1 LLSVLR
7 FSGLSLLALLILAG
21 PAVAQPAATLCKGGV
36 RRIELPTV
44 PTGQM
49 EEVCISPWLATTF
62 SFDADIQRESIT
74 LEGRERFAKVDPGDS
89 TLKLVPSEKLV
100 PGERLRLT
108 LRFRDGAAPVSAAFI
123 LAVQA
128 AKADTHV
135 EVHREK
141 RTVESCQQ
149 ELRESVV
156 ELQRC
161 RSENEQLRAAKGA
174 PEGLRGLI
182 VAEEIDSKQGIGVAD
197 ISWSVTQRPQNPFW
211 AENVASYRSKRGVAV
226 QLRLMIPAGAAP
238 FTLGGAK
245 LEGKGQGELAVLG
258 VWPPGPLV
266 PDEEG
271 KALVIVEAN
280 AGETQGPLTLTLWEA
295 GGPGKI
301 VIDKVTFP

>member
-1 LLSVLR
+1 MLR
-7 FSGLSLLALLILAG
+7 LSGLSLLALLILAG

-74 LEGRERFAKVDPGDS
+74 LAGRERFAKVDPGDS

-100 PGERLRLT
+100 PGERLSLT

-149 ELRESVV
+149 ELRESVG
-156 ELQRC
+156 ELQQC
-161 RSENEQLRAAKGA
+161 RSENEQLRAAQGA
-174 PEGLRGLI
+174 PEGLLGLI
-182 VAEEIDSKQGIGVAD
+182 VTQEIDSEHGIVAAD
-197 ISWSVTQRPQNPFW
+197 ITSSKTERPQNPFR
-211 AENVASYRSKRGVAV
+211 AEKVSSYRSKRSVAV
-226 QLRLMIPAGAAP
+226 EVQLTIPAGAAP

-258 VWPPGPLV
+258 VWPPGLLV
-266 PDEEG
+266 PDEQG
-271 KALVIVEAN
+271 IALVIVA
-280 AGETQGPLTLTLWEA
+280 AKPGKAQGPLTLTLWEA

>member
-1 LLSVLR
+1 
-7 FSGLSLLALLILAG
+7 
-21 PAVAQPAATLCKGGV
+21 
-36 RRIELPTV
+36 
-44 PTGQM
+44 M

-74 LEGRERFAKVDPGDS
+74 LAGRERFAKVDPGDS
-89 TLKLVPSEKLV
+89 TLKLVPLEKLV
-100 PGERLRLT
+100 PGERLSLT

-149 ELRESVV
+149 ELRESVG
-156 ELQRC
+156 ELQQC
-161 RSENEQLRAAKGA
+161 RSENEQLRAAQGA
-174 PEGLRGLI
+174 PEGLLGLI
-182 VAEEIDSKQGIGVAD
+182 VTKEVDSEHGIVAAD
-197 ISWSVTQRPQNPFW
+197 ITSSKTERPQNPFR
-211 AENVASYRSKRGVAV
+211 AERVASYRSKRSVAV
-226 QLRLMIPAGAAP
+226 ELHLIIPAGTAP

-266 PDEEG
+266 PNEVG
-271 KALVIVEAN
+271 KARVIVA
-280 AGETQGPLTLTLWEA
+280 AKPSKAQGPLTLTLWEA